1 MNFSSSGKKNRAVAT
16 LEVTPLVD
24 VVFLL
29 LIFFLLTATYVKNP
43 NIDIDLP
50 KASSQELFPKNK
62 DVTIAVKKDGTV
74 KVDRD
79 TLSMK
84 ELETYLK
91 KQLKKSGKDAVVIVK
106 ADKGARHGKVV
117 SIMDMAKRVGYSR
130 LAIAVH
136 TPGAG
141 EGEE

>member
-1 MNFSSSGKKNRAVAT
+1 MNFSTGKKNRAIGA

-62 DVTIAVKKDGTV
+62 DVTIAVKRDGTV
-74 KVDRD
+74 KVDKD
-79 TLSMK
+79 TVTMK
-84 ELETYLK
+84 ELESYLK
-91 KQLKKSGKDAVVIVK
+91 NRLKKSGKEAVVIVK

-130 LAIAVH
+130 LAIAVN
-136 TPGAG
+136 TPNASGG
-141 EGEE
+141 DE